1 MHRPEPLIEL
11 DGVYLSEWSFHGFNL
26 QRTRCSLVLEH
37 FDPSK
42 TLVVTADAS
51 FMDIGGI
58 LLQHADNGRIYAV
71 YHISAQSRNDTQR
84 NYSQLEKE
92 AFALISTVE
101 SIAFYQLHDS
111 ILQKLEFQLCQQF
124 KTTIIDDEEIEK
136 VIQSLRSD

>member
-1 MHRPEPLIEL
+1 MLNP
-11 DGVYLSEWSFHGFNL
+11 
-26 QRTRCSLVLEH
+26 LVLEH

-51 FMDIGGI
+51 FIGIGGI

-101 SIAFYQLHDS
+101 CFHKFL
-111 ILQKLEFQLCQQF
+111 
-124 KTTIIDDEEIEK
+124 
-136 VIQSLRSD
+136 